1 MALIQ
6 RKSVQDFLSAIR
18 QQSNAIH
25 TFSAVLNS
33 DGSVQISSTPA
44 GGGIPTVLY
53 QKIWWNLDSPYRR
66 SAATD
71 SNQSSCDSVI
81 IGNADG
87 TNAGASTADAQTF
100 LNTLV

>member
-44 GGGIPTVLY
+44 GGGPATVLFPKVWY
-53 QKIWWNLDSPYRR
+53 NLDSPYRR
-66 SAATD
+66 TAATD
-71 SNQSSCDSVI
+71 ANQSSSDSVTI
-81 IGNADG
+81 CNSDG
-87 TNAGASTADAQTF
+87 SNPSVGDCQNF
-100 LNTLV
+100 LATLI